1 MSRKVTN
8 TSEIIGIQ
16 AASHVVIS
24 IVCYLMPFMDQAALV
39 LVQTRL
45 KYFVY
50 LKKGLVPNQRYLGCE
65 ASEPSKGPPPKADL
79 TISLLGLESL
89 WTNTLFSDSR
99 LQCIPYKDMYHLQQS
114 LSP

>member
-24 IVCYLMPFMDQAALV
+24 IVCFLMPFMDQAALV

-45 KYFVY
+45 KHFVY
-50 LKKGLVPNQRYLGCE
+50 LKKGLEPNQRYLGCE

-79 TISLLGLESL
+79 TLSLRGLESL
-89 WTNTLFSDSR
+89 CSITLFSDSR
-99 LQCIPYKDMYHLQQS
+99 LQCIRYKDMEH
-114 LSP
+114 